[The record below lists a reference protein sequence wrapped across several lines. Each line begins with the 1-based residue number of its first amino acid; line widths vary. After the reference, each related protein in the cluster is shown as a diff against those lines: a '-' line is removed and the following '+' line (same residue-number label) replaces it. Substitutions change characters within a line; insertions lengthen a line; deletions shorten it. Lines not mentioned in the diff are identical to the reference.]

1 MLVFHSSCANF
12 SFIACLTNHHYCA
25 KIIITNVLKKKI
37 KGDESMPKAKETK
50 KDTIIK
56 SESDTWVN
64 QRTGEV
70 IETVEIMKPI
80 SRQGFMIT
88 YLETIIDLM
97 ETIGNKKMQIIK
109 HILSNMD
116 KSTNTYL
123 TTTRELAEKT
133 GTATQTVTETLK
145 LLEEKSIIQR
155 RLGAIMIN
163 PKLVHR
169 GSNNKEK
176 ALITR
181 FYEFNGGE
189 EHETSSTN

>member
-1 MLVFHSSCANF
+1 MSK
-12 SFIACLTNHHYCA
+12 T
-25 KIIITNVLKKKI
+25 
-37 KGDESMPKAKETK
+37 KEIK
-50 KDTIIK
+50 KDTILK
-56 SESDTWVN
+56 HENDTWVN

-80 SRQGFMIT
+80 NRQGFMIT
-88 YLETIIDLM
+88 YLETIIDLI
-97 ETIGNKKMQIIK
+97 ETIGNKKMQIIR

-123 TTTRELAEKT
+123 TSTRELAEKT
-133 GTATQTVTETLK
+133 GSSTRTITETLK

-181 FYEFNGGE
+181 FYDFKGGDTDE
-189 EHETSSTN
+189 